1 MAADTKDTIYLD
13 VDEEITGIVNKVQS
27 SSNNIVALV
36 LPKRATSLQSI
47 VNMKLLKRTADQNG
61 KKIVLITSEAGLL
74 PLAGAAGVHVASNL
88 KSKPFLPPSPE
99 TPNVG
104 SEPDEDVGEVE
115 IDPQTPIGEVVG
127 DEPEESIEIDNSVPA
142 AAGAK
147 GAKGA
152 KGKAKKAKKGGKK
165 LKVPNF
171 DTFRKKMLLAAIAGV
186 LLLGIIVWAIFLSPK
201 AVVTLKT
208 EASDISANFDFTA
221 DTNADSVDTEKK
233 VIPATKREKSSS
245 ESEKA
250 PATGQKDKGTKAGGT
265 IELSV
270 PSSLCGDSEQAIIIP
285 AGTGVSNG
293 SSTYI
298 TQTSI
303 KLGNQGFTCIKKANV
318 NVIAQNNGAQYNS
331 GPRSYTVAGFNNVTG
346 QGDSMTGGTSNVV
359 KVVSAGDADAAKQK
373 ITAKSE
379 AAKKDLEDQLK
390 KDGYVPI
397 TETFSDNSPKF
408 TVSPAVDSEGNEV
421 TVSATVNYSMIGV
434 KEDDLK
440 KLVDNNVKDQID
452 TNKQSILSE
461 GLATATYKPGDTKN
475 GKTTINIQTTVS
487 VGPQINQDELKKE
500 IAGKKPEEA
509 ESILKAI
516 PGVNEAHVVVSP
528 GWASKVPK
536 KASKINFVI
545 QNADGKN
552 IDANTQP

>member
-1 MAADTKDTIYLD
+1 MAVDSKDTIYLD
-13 VDEEITGIVNKVQS
+13 VDEEITGIVNKVQE

-99 TPNVG
+99 AESRVG
-104 SEPDEDVGEVE
+104 EPDEDVGEIE
-115 IDPQTPIGEVVG
+115 AEPQEL
-127 DEPEESIEIDNSVPA
+127 DDLDPEETIEIDNSVPA
-142 AAGAK
+142 TDGAK
-147 GAKGA
+147 GAKGS
-152 KGKAKKAKKGGKK
+152 KGKPKKAKKGNKK

-171 DTFRKKMLLAAIAGV
+171 DSFRKKMLLAVIVGI
-186 LLLGIIVWAIFLSPK
+186 LLIGIVVWAIFLSPK

-208 EASDISANFDFTA
+208 ESSDISANFDFTA

-233 VIPATKREKSSS
+233 IVPAVKREKTSN

-250 PATGQKDKGTKAGGT
+250 PATGQKDKGTKASGNVT
-265 IELSV
+265 LKN
-270 PSSLCGDSEQAIIIP
+270 CGSTDVTIP

-298 TQTSI
+298 TQSTVTLSD
-303 KLGNQGFTCIKKANV
+303 GNFDGGGNCKNSGSHV
-318 NVIAQNNGAQYNS
+318 EGVSVVAQNNGTQYNS
-331 GPRSYTVAGFNNVTG
+331 GPRSYTVAGFSGVSG
-346 QGDSMTGGTSNVV
+346 QGDSMTGGTSSIV
-359 KVVSAGDADAAKQK
+359 KVVSAGDVDTAKQK
-373 ITAKSE
+373 ITAK
-379 AAKKDLEDQLK
+379 KDAVMQDLQDQLK

-397 TETFSDNSPKF
+397 AETFSDNSPKF
-408 TVSPAVDSEGNEV
+408 TTSPAVDSEGNEV
-421 TVSATVNYSMIGV
+421 TVSATINYSMMGI

-440 KLVDNNVKDQID
+440 KLVDNNIKDQID
-452 TNKQSILSE
+452 TNKQSILSQ
-461 GLATATYKPGDTKN
+461 GLTTATYKPGDSKN

-487 VGPQINQDELKKE
+487 VGPQINQDNLKKE

-509 ESILKAI
+509 EAILKGI
-516 PGVNEAHVVVSP
+516 PGVNEAKVAVSP

-536 KASKINFVI
+536 KASKTIFII
-545 QNADGKN
+545 QNADGEN